1 MLWVCLNVADVCFLS
16 RGQKTFQECLQ
27 MGRQPELRA
36 GLWILEQTPPPS
48 GLFLI
53 TGLRLRLCRQ
63 HVLETLEKMSS

>member
-36 GLWILEQTPPPS
+36 GLWILEQTPPPV
-48 GLFLI
+48 GLIPDYRIKAASVQTTCFRN
-53 TGLRLRLCRQ
+53 T
-63 HVLETLEKMSS
+63 